1 MRLNIEFSERLK
13 KLPLYLF
20 VEIDKAKQEA
30 KSQGRDVI
38 DLGVGDPDLPTPDFI
53 IQALNK
59 AVASGDNH
67 HYAFDAG
74 LPRLRQLIANWYK
87 QRFNVELNPDTEIYP
102 LIGSKEGIA
111 HLPLGI
117 INPKDKVLIPQP
129 SYPPYVSGT
138 IFADGKITVLP
149 LKAKNNFL
157 PDLKKIS
164 ELKGKG
170 VKLMFLNY
178 PNNPTSAIVAKEF
191 LAEVIRIARENEF
204 IVAYDNAYSEIYFDI
219 EKPPSILEL
228 EGAKEVA
235 IEFHSLSKTFNMTGW
250 RIGWVCGNSKVV
262 SVLAKIKSNIDS
274 GIFQAVQLAGIA
286 ALESDGSFP
295 EEMRRVYHERRDY
308 LVNGLRNIGWKIDPP
323 QATFYV
329 WAKLPKKFKSSIEA
343 ANVFLEKAD
352 IVVTPG
358 VGFGKEGEG
367 YLRMALTVPKE
378 RLSQAVE
385 RLKKIL

>member
-1 MRLNIEFSERLK
+1 LSIDFSERLQ
-13 KLPLYLF
+13 KLPPYLF
-20 VEIDKAKQEA
+20 VEIDKARQEA
-30 KSQGRDVI
+30 VRQGRDVI
-38 DLGVGDPDLPTPDFI
+38 NLGVGDPDLATPDFI
-53 IQALNK
+53 IEALNK
-59 AVASGDNH
+59 AAASVENH
-67 HYAFDAG
+67 HYALDAG
-74 LPRLRQLIANWYK
+74 LLSLRQAIANWYRR
-87 QRFNVELNPDTEIYP
+87 RFNVELDPDTEIHP

-117 INPKDKVLIPQP
+117 INPRDKVLVPQP
-129 SYPPYVSGT
+129 CYPPYVSGT
-138 IFADGKITVLP
+138 IFAEGKIIVMP

-157 PDLKKIS
+157 PYLSKIS

-178 PNNPTSAIVAKEF
+178 PNNPTSAVATKEF
-191 LAEVIRIARENEF
+191 LVEVIRIAKENEI

-219 EKPPSILEL
+219 DKPPSILEI
-228 EGAKEVA
+228 EGAKDVA
-235 IEFHSLSKTFNMTGW
+235 VEFHSLSKAFNMTGW
-250 RIGWVCGNSKVV
+250 RIGWVCGNSKIV
-262 SVLAKIKSNIDS
+262 SAVAKVKANIDS
-274 GIFQAVQLAGIA
+274 GIFQAIQLAGIA

-295 EEMRRVYHERRDY
+295 DEMRRIYHERRDY

-329 WAKLPKKFKSSIEA
+329 WAKLPKKFNNSIEA
-343 ANVFLEKAD
+343 AKEFLEKAD

-358 VGFGKEGEG
+358 VGFGSDGEG

-378 RLSQAVE
+378 RINQAVE